1 MIWACAEEKQRMLTM
16 ELPDR
21 RFMYA
26 VKEDTQRVVV
36 TQEDGRDRVRRRQV
50 ICCGGLIT
58 RNSL

>member
-1 MIWACAEEKQRMLTM
+1 MLTM

-50 ICCGGLIT
+50 ICCGGL
-58 RNSL
+58 